1 MSDRS
6 YYEVETADIYVEAT
20 IKVKIRMND
29 RTDIPLEELINDYMY
44 DGEFAELEVHSIDF
58 EEYTNVQKEIEE
70 IG

>member
-20 IKVKIRMND
+20 LKVKIRMNE

-44 DGEFAELEVHSIDF
+44 DGEFAELEVYSIDF

>member
-6 YYEVETADIYVEAT
+6 YYEVESADIYVEAT
-20 IKVKIRMND
+20 LKVKIRMNE

-44 DGEFAELEVHSIDF
+44 DGEFAELKVHSIDY

>member
-20 IKVKIRMND
+20 IKVKINMNE
-29 RTDIPLEELINDYMY
+29 RTSVPLKDLIIDYVW
-44 DGEFAELEVHSIDF
+44 DGEFTEGEVKSIDF

>member
-20 IKVKIRMND
+20 LKVKIRMNE

-44 DGEFAELEVHSIDF
+44 DGEFSELEVHSIDY
-58 EEYTNVQKEIEE
+58 EEYTNVQKEIDE